1 MPENIL
7 ECREAVV
14 DGLRSVLAE
23 GHRYYDNSLV
33 ARYDVRTV
41 PLKID
46 GKRFPDMNCTV
57 NHARS
62 KMSIVYPQELIG
74 TNIGS
79 NRGLLSVIRKY
90 YDEYNMAGAQ
100 GDCVRYLS
108 MNVDENIFW
117 RVLKVTCVY
126 FWLHFCH
133 KHFCFRCLVH
143 KYLSTH
149 FCVNTL
155 RWCTTPHM
163 GVGGWEPSPVCRWPG
178 GIVINGQQNVFCRCS
193 LTTSLVRCFIFCN
206 RTVSILLTKWNT
218 LLPPPTFPIF
228 DLRTLHSSDN

>member
-1 MPENIL
+1 MLLSYPHYYRLLASGANVLWRDNFSKFVARTIPTQEKGTFSSCLWTGAALFHYNTENLSDRVRYDRHGAVVPAMPENIL
-7 ECREAVV
+7 VCREAVV
-14 DGLRSVLAE
+14 DGLRSVVAE

-62 KMSIVYPQELIG
+62 KMSIVHPQELIG

-108 MNVDENIFW
+108 LNVDENIFW
-117 RVLKVTCVY
+117 RVLKVTCPYV
-126 FWLHFCH
+126 WLSICH
-133 KHFCFRCLVH
+133 RHCCFRCLIQ

-155 RWCTTPHM
+155 R
-163 GVGGWEPSPVCRWPG
+163 
-178 GIVINGQQNVFCRCS
+178 
-193 LTTSLVRCFIFCN
+193 
-206 RTVSILLTKWNT
+206 
-218 LLPPPTFPIF
+218 
-228 DLRTLHSSDN
+228 